1 MVQNIEDVIHRGE
14 ALNSEFK
21 FSSLNIV
28 SICAVLDDKAAGLA
42 TLSKKYR
49 QDARYL
55 NMKSW
60 YTQLAIGGVVLFM
73 LLLYFRFWW

>member
-1 MVQNIEDVIHRGE
+1 V
-14 ALNSEFK
+14 LN
-21 FSSLNIV
+21 V
-28 SICAVLDDKAAGLA
+28 AVLDDKAAGLA

-60 YTQLAIGGVVLFM
+60 YTQLTIGGVVLFM